1 MIVTDQDDCFNGT
14 LPEDDDEEINF
25 EKLILKISALTSLIC
40 LTLTVIVYII
50 FPSPD
55 TRKEK
60 NEKERDWFLRAG
72 CSSVIFVP
80 YTPEDRL
87 AKKLRATMERIMG
100 GRGGMRRW

>member
-55 TRKEK
+55 TQKEK
-60 NEKERDWFLRAG
+60 KEKDKIVLVNVVFTALFSILYFLFHLINPSTFQID
-72 CSSVIFVP
+72 CQNIFC
-80 YTPEDRL
+80 
-87 AKKLRATMERIMG
+87 G
-100 GRGGMRRW
+100 